1 MLLPLVLL
9 SHGHDPRVD
18 VLLLPLHGL
27 DVVQELANFLGGHL
41 HFLLAHGRHLGQS
54 HHRIAMETPS
64 QKDRYHV
71 CVQMFSGTYI
81 CHFAL
86 DVFQQMFMSSDE
98 VGMLELCVVSLWFH
112 QTALLDV
119 NHLPKTI

>member
-1 MLLPLVLL
+1 M
-9 SHGHDPRVD
+9 PR
-18 VLLLPLHGL
+18 
-27 DVVQELANFLGGHL
+27 
-41 HFLLAHGRHLGQS
+41 
-54 HHRIAMETPS
+54 
-64 QKDRYHV
+64 V

-86 DVFQQMFMSSDE
+86 DIFQQMFVSSDE
-98 VGMLELCVVSLWFH
+98 VGMLELGVVSLWLH